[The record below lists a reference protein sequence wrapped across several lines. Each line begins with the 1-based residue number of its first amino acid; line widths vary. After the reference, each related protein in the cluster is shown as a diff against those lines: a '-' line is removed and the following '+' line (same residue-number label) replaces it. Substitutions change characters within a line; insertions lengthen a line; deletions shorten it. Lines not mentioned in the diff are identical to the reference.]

1 MGLYNYDRLLSYE
14 ERKIRESGIPAGNKE
29 LIMKFERFLLA
40 QGVSKAR
47 IVRYLQTL
55 RKVSE
60 MYPKPF
66 DEWSPEDMLEVV
78 AIIEERYTSAE
89 TKNEY
94 RKGLRKFF
102 KWLKGENWE
111 GLLYVRG
118 EKKSNRLP
126 QVLSEEEIM
135 RMIEVARHPR
145 DKALIAVGYEGGFR
159 VSELA
164 GIRIGDVEFMVVNG
178 HLKAKVRVYG
188 KTGERRIPLVMSA
201 PILKA
206 WLDVHP
212 MRYDPEAVVF
222 CSISNRKLGE
232 PMEYRAFS
240 RIIKILAKKAGIK
253 KRVHP
258 HILRHSRATV
268 LAKYLPEAVLCEY
281 FGWVQG
287 SDIPAV
293 YVHLSG
299 RDLDEA
305 IDRLYE
311 IGEEEK
317 PKVVKPRKC
326 PRCGHVNDPTAVYCS
341 KCALV
346 LDEGKRIELEMMQE
360 SLSRELAEKLLANPK
375 ILEELKELVEL
386 VEKVRARPELL
397 RSLLS

>member
-1 MGLYNYDRLLSYE
+1 MVLYNYDKQLEYEKQRLKKA
-14 ERKIRESGIPAGNKE
+14 KIPEKNKE
-29 LIMKFERFLLA
+29 LILKFERYLLA
-40 QGVSKAR
+40 QGVGKAR
-47 IVRYLQTL
+47 ILRYMISL

-60 MYPKPF
+60 IHPKQF
-66 DEWSPEDMLEVV
+66 DEWTPEDMVDVV
-78 AIIEERYTSAE
+78 AKLEEIYSSAE

-111 GLLYVRG
+111 GLAYVRG
-118 EKKSNRLP
+118 ERKDNRLP
-126 QVLSEEEIM
+126 QVLTEEEIM
-135 RMIEVARHPR
+135 KMVEVAKHPR

-159 VSELA
+159 IGELA
-164 GIRIGDVEFMVVNG
+164 NIRIKDVEFRVVNG

-188 KTGERRIPLVMSA
+188 KTGERKIPLVMSA
-201 PILKA
+201 PLLKA
-206 WLDVHP
+206 WIEAHP
-212 MRYDPEAVVF
+212 LSSDPEAFVF

-232 PMEYRAFS
+232 PLEYKALS
-240 RIIKILAKKAGIK
+240 KIIKSLAKKAGIK

-287 SDIPAV
+287 SDVPAV

-311 IGEEEK
+311 ISEEEK
-317 PKVVKPRKC
+317 PKLAKPKKC
-326 PRCGHVNDPTAVYCS
+326 PRCGNVNDPVAVYCS
-341 KCALV
+341 KCGLI
-346 LDEGKRIELEMMQE
+346 LDERKRIELEMMQE
-360 SLSRELAEKLLANPK
+360 EMSRELAYRLLQNPG
-375 ILEELKELVEL
+375 IIREIKELIEIVER
-386 VEKVRARPELL
+386 VRSNPEVLKDL
-397 RSLLS
+397 MK